1 MAGAARAALSGV
13 QGLDT
18 VVDRSF
24 EALSEALYTLTDT
37 ARDLRRFV
45 EKVNADPG
53 RREEVDRRLRLY
65 LDLARKYG
73 QEGPQQ
79 LVAFSER
86 MRGRLEKLSGLEEEV
101 SGLEQ
106 TSLAARHE
114 AVELATALS
123 QVRREAVPQFE
134 QAVAQELAGLGMETA
149 EVSVVVDTSLEWE
162 ALGEAGGDA
171 VEFQLLSN
179 PGLPPRPLARVAS
192 GGELSRTL
200 LAVKCALAGLESA
213 ETLVFDEIDAG
224 IGGQT
229 ALAVGEKLRRLSR
242 DTQLVVITHLPQV
255 AAFADRHYVIE
266 KVSDSHG
273 ARTRLVPLEEEA
285 VLVEL
290 CRMMG
295 GSPEEPG
302 AMAHAAALR
311 RRGLQA

>member
-1 MAGAARAALSGV
+1 MYSLA
-13 QGLDT
+13 
-18 VVDRSF
+18 
-24 EALSEALYTLTDT
+24 DT
-37 ARDLRRFV
+37 ARDLRRFA

-53 RREEVDRRLRLY
+53 RREEVDRRLRVY
-65 LDLARKYG
+65 LDLARKYAL
-73 QEGPQQ
+73 EGPQQ
-79 LVAFSER
+79 LVAFLER
-86 MRGRLEKLSGLEEEV
+86 IRDRLEQLSGLEEGV
-101 SGLEQ
+101 SELEQ
-106 TSLAARHE
+106 SSVAARQE
-114 AVELATALS
+114 AVRLATALS
-123 QVRREAVPQFE
+123 QVRRSASPQFE

-149 EVSVVVDTSLEWE
+149 QVTVALDTSLEWE
-162 ALGEAGGDA
+162 KLGETGGDA
-171 VEFQLLSN
+171 VELRLLSN

-266 KVSDSHG
+266 KVSHAQG
-273 ARTRLVPLEEEA
+273 ARTRLVPLDEES

-295 GSPEEPG
+295 GRPEEPG

-311 RRGLQA
+311 QRGLQA